1 MTCDLKCVNR
11 ILYLSG
17 KGWNLRKQK
26 EFAMMNELN
35 LKQKNFEIQQK
46 QFIMVGGKFDQQ
58 KKLTPQE
65 IKQLEQDYRTLY
77 FGLVSLN
84 WSRSMTLGMAWQKAL
99 EQIESFITGKTKNT
113 NHPVN
118 EHLVKIHNR
127 FKQDQ
132 SKHIM
137 ECAGKESELKLNKNL
152 VKFFETA
159 GVEMVQKGKSAINKI
174 YEKYKTEQNIQNKY
188 KKFDIAKQKTQ
199 QIMQQFMLQQMVKQR
214 VA

>member
-1 MTCDLKCVNR
+1 
-11 ILYLSG
+11 
-17 KGWNLRKQK
+17 
-26 EFAMMNELN
+26 MMNELN
-35 LKQKNFEIQQK
+35 LKQKNELQQK
-46 QFIMVGGKFDQQ
+46 QFIMVGGMFDQQ
-58 KKLTPQE
+58 KKLIPQE
-65 IKQLEQDYRTLY
+65 IKQLEQDYTTLY

-84 WSRSMTLGMAWQKAL
+84 WSRGMTLGMAWQKAL
-99 EQIESFITGKTKNT
+99 EQTGAFITGKTKNG

-118 EHLVKIHNR
+118 EHLMKIHNR

-137 ECAGKESELKLNKNL
+137 KCAGKESELKLSKDL
-152 VKFFETA
+152 AKFFEKI

-174 YEKYKTEQNIQNKY
+174 YEKYKSEQTIQNKS

-199 QIMQQFMLQQMVKQR
+199 QIIQLFMLNQR